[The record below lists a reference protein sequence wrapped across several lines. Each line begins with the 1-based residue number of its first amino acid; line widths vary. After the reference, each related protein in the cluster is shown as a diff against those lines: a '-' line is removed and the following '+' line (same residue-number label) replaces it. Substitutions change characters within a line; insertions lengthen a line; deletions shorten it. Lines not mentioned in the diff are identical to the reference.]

1 MFSLYVKLV
10 GRMYFKEK
18 NINKNNPLL
27 KKQRKKKYSKEALGK
42 AKKGNQF
49 LN

>member
-10 GRMYFKEK
+10 GRIKKHKQKQPPAQKTKKE
-18 NINKNNPLL
+18 
-27 KKQRKKKYSKEALGK
+27 KYSKEALGK
-42 AKKGNQF
+42 VKKGNQF